1 MNDERLTALLGSL
14 RHERMDRIA
23 DDKIRARLENA
34 WGARMERRSFSFAIR
49 RLAPM
54 LATLVLFAALGATTM
69 NAAGDS
75 PLYGFRVAIE
85 NASIA
90 FHIDP
95 DERDEFVLQLLDQR
109 QAEAARL
116 EALGNAA
123 AASKARAIEQDT
135 LDMARAMLPQAPDVQ
150 PAPLPAP
157 TESPTPSPTVAQT
170 PVPTVA
176 PTVVPT
182 APRTATPRPT
192 ATLTRTPT
200 PTPTPVRTATPPP
213 TPTGTP
219 FLALVRGTV
228 KNADGT
234 VAADV
239 CVSQTTATSGCF
251 KTTGPDGTYSF
262 SQSARINQT
271 FTLYFMRQDGTV
283 LYKAQV
289 TYIVKGATVDVPTVK
304 LAKA

>member
-34 WGARMERRSFSFAIR
+34 WAARADRRSLGFTLRRFAP
-49 RLAPM
+49 L
-54 LATLVLFAALGATTM
+54 LATLVLFIGLGMTTL

-75 PLYGFRVAIE
+75 PLYGFRIAIE
-85 NASIA
+85 NASVA
-90 FHIDP
+90 FHLDA
-95 DERDEFVLQLLDQR
+95 DERNEFVLQLLDQR

-116 EALGNAA
+116 EATGNAA
-123 AASKARAIEQDT
+123 AASRARAIEQDT
-135 LDMARAMLPQAPDVQ
+135 LAMARALLPQAPDVQ

-157 TESPTPSPTVAQT
+157 TDSASPSPTVAPT

-176 PTVVPT
+176 PTVAPT

-192 ATLTRTPT
+192 TTPTRTPT
-200 PTPTPVRTATPPP
+200 PTATPVRTATPPP

-219 FLALVRGTV
+219 FLVVVKGIV

-234 VAADV
+234 VAANV
-239 CVSQTTATSGCF
+239 CVSLTTSTSGCVMSRA
-251 KTTGPDGTYSF
+251 DGTYSF
-262 SQSARINQT
+262 TVSSRINQT
-271 FTLYFMRQDGTV
+271 FTLYFMRMDGTT
-283 LYKAQV
+283 LYKAQ
-289 TYIVKGATVDVPTVK
+289 TTFIVKGTTVDVPTVK